1 MATQTGDQRFVDE
14 ITTEIIQPGVERL
27 MESRYFAALRTGE
40 LTTRQLGGF
49 AIQHYIHNMA
59 VLKGFALVAV
69 QRAADDGAVQ
79 RVDGGQA
86 HAVHGDGHGWASPEG
101 GTTVRQ
107 RARRRNKGAALDPS
121 AWSRPRAITPPCAG
135 VARVRGMRI
144 PIRVEC
150 FRAAPVEGAASIG
163 RFLVE

>member
-1 MATQTGDQRFVDE
+1 MATSTGNQRFVDE
-14 ITTEIIQPGVERL
+14 ITEEIIQPGVERL
-27 MESRYFAALRTGE
+27 MESRYFVALRAGE

-69 QRAADDGAVQ
+69 QRAADDGAVE
-79 RVDGGQA
+79 RVDGEQA

-107 RARRRNKGAALDPS
+107 GRPSTQQGQGHSPFDKLRAGS
-121 AWSRPRAITPPCAG
+121 
-135 VARVRGMRI
+135 
-144 PIRVEC
+144 
-150 FRAAPVEGAASIG
+150 
-163 RFLVE
+163 

>member
-1 MATQTGDQRFVDE
+1 MATSTGNQRFVDE

-27 MESRYFAALRTGE
+27 MESRYFAALRAGTLTG
-40 LTTRQLGGF
+40 RQLGGF

-69 QRAADDGAVQ
+69 QRAADDGAVE
-79 RVDGGQA
+79 RVDGEEP

-107 RARRRNKGAALDPS
+107 GVPSTQPGHSPFDKLRAGS
-121 AWSRPRAITPPCAG
+121 
-135 VARVRGMRI
+135 
-144 PIRVEC
+144 
-150 FRAAPVEGAASIG
+150 
-163 RFLVE
+163 